1 MALAAAS
8 EPVESRLLAIAADQ
22 LRHRGARG
30 VTVVGVAE
38 AAGMTHANVYR
49 YFPSRAALIDAVL
62 AQWLKGLE
70 AGLAD
75 IASAPDP
82 ADDKLERLLVAVAHS
97 HRDLLRRD
105 PSLFGVHVDAIESS
119 RAVVRRYKA
128 RQRQLID
135 RVVDEGI
142 ATGLFDPQDRDRALS
157 FVTDV
162 LFRFINPVAIR
173 LDSEMPDEMFA
184 ERLAAIIRAIRRVLI
199 TGIL

>member
-1 MALAAAS
+1 MALAAAP
-8 EPVESRLLAIAADQ
+8 EPVETRLLAIAADQ
-22 LRHRGARG
+22 LRRGGARG

-49 YFPSRAALIDAVL
+49 YFSSRAALIDAVL

-82 ADDKLERLLVAVAHS
+82 ADDKLERLLLAIAQS
-97 HRDLLRRD
+97 HRALLRRN
-105 PSLFGVHVDAIESS
+105 PHLFDVYVDAVEAS

-142 ATGLFDPQDRDRALS
+142 ATGLFDPQDRDRVLS

-162 LFRFINPVAIR
+162 LFRFINPVAVR
-173 LDSEMPDEMFA
+173 LDPEMPDDMFA
-184 ERLAAIIRAIRRVLI
+184 ARLAAVIRAIRRVLI

>member
-1 MALAAAS
+1 MALAAAP
-8 EPVESRLLAIAADQ
+8 EPVETRLLAIAADQ
-22 LRHRGARG
+22 LRRGGARG
-30 VTVVGVAE
+30 VTVVGIAE

-82 ADDKLERLLVAVAHS
+82 ADDKLERLLLAVAQS
-97 HRDLLRRD
+97 HRGLLRRN
-105 PSLFGVHVDAIESS
+105 PNLFDVYVNAAEAS

-142 ATGLFDPQDRDRALS
+142 ATGVFDPQDRDRVLS

-184 ERLAAIIRAIRRVLI
+184 ARLAAVIRAIRRVLI